1 MDYSDKP
8 RRTMNEA
15 LRTGKLN
22 DEALAFVN
30 GTAAK
35 PATPQAP
42 ASAGETDTQPAVA
55 GTVSMSFRLPAQ
67 LSARLIEVA
76 VQRKLRRE
84 RPFSQQDIVAEALAA
99 WLKAHGY

>member
-15 LRTGKLN
+15 LRTVKLN

-30 GTAAK
+30 GAAAK
-35 PATPQAP
+35 PAAPQAP
-42 ASAGETDTQPAVA
+42 VSAGETDTQPAGA
-55 GTVSMSFRLPAQ
+55 GAVSMSFRLPTP
-67 LSARLIEVA
+67 LSTRLIEVA

-84 RPFSQQDIVAEALAA
+84 RPFSQQDIVAEALSA
-99 WLKAHGY
+99 WLKGHGY

>member
-1 MDYSDKP
+1 MDYSEKP

-15 LRTGKLN
+15 LRTGRLN

-30 GTAAK
+30 GAAAK
-35 PATPQAP
+35 PATTQAP
-42 ASAGETDTQPAVA
+42 VSASATDTQPAAA

-76 VQRKLRRE
+76 VRRKLRHE

-99 WLKAHGY
+99 WLKGHGY